1 MGKKARRKRT
11 TSKSRQEQPTAWP
24 RRNRRTLFI
33 SGVAALVLFANAI
46 YLFPGDQE
54 TRLYAYISEDV
65 VHGQPIHAV
74 HEMGPGPQIPFLPN
88 NRPQPNIEVPG
99 NVYDFGRVGARTI
112 LERRF
117 VIRNTGDAPL
127 TISRAYTTCGC
138 TTAHLTAKVIP
149 PGKAAEV
156 TLTFDAGFHDTRG
169 KLVQRGLIIENND
182 PRHPKAEIWVRAAVG
197 WS

>member
-1 MGKKARRKRT
+1 MGKKAHRKRT
-11 TSKSRQEQPTAWP
+11 TSKSRQEPVASSP
-24 RRNRRTLFI
+24 RRKKQALFI
-33 SGVAALVLFANAI
+33 SSIAVLLFVAGIA
-46 YLFPGDQE
+46 YLFLGGQE
-54 TRLYAYISEDV
+54 KHLYASEDL

-74 HEMGPGPQIPFLPN
+74 HEMRPGPRIPFLPRN
-88 NRPQPNIEVPG
+88 EPQPNIEVPD
-99 NVYDFGRVGARTI
+99 NSYDFGRVGASAI

-169 KLVQRGLIIENND
+169 KRVQRGLIIENND

>member
-11 TSKSRQEQPTAWP
+11 TSKPRQEHAAAWP
-24 RRNRRTLFI
+24 RRKQRLLFI
-33 SGVAALVLFANAI
+33 SGVAALVLLAGAT
-46 YLFPGDQE
+46 YLFLGAQE
-54 TRLYAYISEDV
+54 KRLYAYTSEDV

-74 HEMGPGPQIPFLPN
+74 HEMRPGPRIPFLS
-88 NRPQPNIEVPG
+88 RSQLQPNIEVPD
-99 NVYDFGRVGARTI
+99 NVYDFGRIGARAI

-138 TTAHLTAKVIP
+138 TTAHLTARVIP
-149 PGKAAEV
+149 PGKVAEV
-156 TLTFDAGFHDTRG
+156 TLTFNAGFHDTRG
-169 KLVQRGLIIENND
+169 QRVQRGLIIENND
-182 PRHPKAEIWVRAAVG
+182 RRHPKAEIWVRAAVG